1 MLDLH
6 GNTMCIH
13 LPISAVEKITIF
25 AHHSEGSLHQGLGGE
40 FRRTNHQIIQ
50 QSRADMI
57 KPYQVSMSI
66 RLCQYGKHLNG
77 TISDTMHKSNC
88 IVTIDA
94 YDLS

>member
-1 MLDLH
+1 MYSPANQGGRKKLEFL
-6 GNTMCIH
+6 
-13 LPISAVEKITIF
+13 LIT
-25 AHHSEGSLHQGLGGE
+25 ARGAGGLGGK

-57 KPYQVSMSI
+57 KPYQVSMSM
-66 RLCQYGKHLNG
+66 RLCQYGKHLNV